1 VRSVGAIILA
11 AGDSSRF
18 GRPKQLARFDGKSL
32 VRRVVDAA
40 DAAGCSPIMVVI
52 GSERAGIE
60 DELREAPVVLIE
72 NQNWKTGIGSSIR
85 TGMQSLSNVAPQI
98 QAVVMLI
105 CDQPAVNAR
114 TIKDLITTH
123 EESKRDIV
131 ACSYGDTVGVP
142 ALFDRS
148 LFVELRSLSDESG
161 AKSVILKD
169 PKRVAQFAFP
179 DGALDIDSP
188 EDWKKLQAGLVSPNE
203 DE

>member
-18 GRPKQLARFDGKSL
+18 GRPKQLARFGDKSL
-32 VRRVVDAA
+32 IKRVVDAA
-40 DAAGCSPIMVVI
+40 DAAGCSPIVVVI
-52 GSERAGIE
+52 GSERAGIR
-60 DELREAPVVLIE
+60 DELREAPVVLVE
-72 NQNWKTGIGSSIR
+72 NQNWRTGIGSSIR

-98 QAVVMLI
+98 QAVVMLV
-105 CDQPAVNAR
+105 CDQPETNAR
-114 TIKDLITTH
+114 TIKGLITTY
-123 EESKRDIV
+123 EESKRGIV
-131 ACSYGDTVGVP
+131 ASSYGDTVGVP

-148 LFVELRSLSDESG
+148 LFVELRSLSNEFG
-161 AKSVILKD
+161 AKSVILQD

-188 EDWKKLQAGLVSPNE
+188 DDWNKLQAGLVSPKE